1 MAYWIRN
8 RWLVALAVGLLGGL
22 LLSGFWPHTPLHA
35 VSTDRVDTFA
45 MATGPVDA
53 DTEAV
58 YFLDFLTGD
67 LRAVVLAK
75 TAGSF
80 SAFYQYNVT
89 VDLGIDPQKNPK
101 YLMATGLANL
111 RRGGGARVQPSNA
124 VCYVAEISTGKV
136 AAYAIPWSPSMH
148 AANQMQ
154 NGALLPIAITRFRP
168 ATGVGPA
175 GPAVPAGE
183 KKPAKGAKRDTI
195 D

>member
-8 RWLVALAVGLLGGL
+8 RWLVALGAGLLGGL

-35 VSTDRVDTFA
+35 VATDRVDTFA

-67 LRAVVLAK
+67 LRAFVLAK
-75 TAGSF
+75 TPGSF
-80 SAFYQYNVT
+80 SAFYQYNVAA
-89 VDLGIDPQKNPK
+89 DLGIDPQKNPK
-101 YLMATGLANL
+101 YMMVTGLANL

-124 VCYVAEISTGKV
+124 VCYVAELTTGTV

-148 AANQMQ
+148 ASGQMQ
-154 NGALLPIAITRFRP
+154 KGALQPIAITRFRP
-168 ATGVGPA
+168 VTGVGPA
-175 GPAVPAGE
+175 GPAVPAGRE
-183 KKPAKGAKRDTI
+183 KGGKAAKRDTAE
-195 D
+195 